1 MKLPVKCMVFVVSMV
16 MCDSVNVCWS
26 LRSGAF
32 LEHHYS
38 SFLKVD
44 RQGPGLTVILQ
55 QIQAVLKPL
64 FSGRGGPGHLR
75 REDHFISVSCRVR
88 P

>member
-1 MKLPVKCMVFVVSMV
+1 MYVFVVSMV
-16 MCDSVNVCWS
+16 LCDSVNVCWS

-38 SFLKVD
+38 SFLEVD

-64 FSGRGGPGHLR
+64 FSGRQ
-75 REDHFISVSCRVR
+75 EDQVICVEKTLYLCVV
-88 P
+88 